1 MSYAVALPMGGIG
14 GWAFLKRT
22 QAAQLQTFSNSSTI
36 QRDTSYFREN
46 IAGVETAE
54 QLVNDRRLL
63 SVALGA
69 FGLKEDLGNR
79 FFIRKVLESNPAD
92 RESLAF
98 RLSDKRYLE
107 LSRAFGFGAP
117 GPANTIRPGFADEI
131 VARYETR
138 QFQIAVGEQDE
149 NMRLALAAEEEL
161 SALSKRGLSET
172 GKWYL
177 VMGAPPLRKVFET
190 ALGLPASMASLEL
203 DQQLNVFREAAQK
216 RLGTDSVTEISSPE
230 RREKLIR
237 QFLVRAEAGGFSP
250 FTPGAA
256 ALTLL
261 QAVSSGGGQIGS
273 L

>member
-1 MSYAVALPMGGIG
+1 MSYAVALPMGGIA

-22 QAAQLQTFSNSSTI
+22 QAAQLQTFSNSSVI

-46 IAGVETAE
+46 IARVETAE

-63 SVALGA
+63 AVALGA
-69 FGLKEDLGNR
+69 FGLKEDLENR
-79 FFIRKVLESNPAD
+79 FFIRKVLESNPVD
-92 RESLAF
+92 RDSLAF

-107 LSRAFGFGAP
+107 LSRAFGFGSP
-117 GPANTIRPGFADEI
+117 GFARTTRPGFADEI

-161 SALSKRGLSET
+161 SALSERRLSET

-177 VMGAPPLRKVFET
+177 VMGTPPLRKVFET
-190 ALGLPASMASLEL
+190 ALGLPASMASLDL
-203 DQQLNVFREAAQK
+203 GQQLNIFREAAQK
-216 RLGTDSVTEISSPE
+216 RLGSDSVTEIAGPE
-230 RREKLIR
+230 KREKLIR
-237 QFLVRAEAGGFSP
+237 QFLVRAEAGGFSA

-261 QAVSSGGGQIGS
+261 QSASGAGARI
-273 L
+273 